1 MEFLDTLRQSFT
13 SSDSSAGIRGR
24 KSMSKLETDPRHET
38 PDKAKD
44 VLSRLIAEQGVR
56 PIDDL
61 DELAALWPADDDPD
75 ALMRYVLSERQ
86 ARLNLNAEDRQAK

>member
-1 MEFLDTLRQSFT
+1 
-13 SSDSSAGIRGR
+13 
-24 KSMSKLETDPRHET
+24 MSRVDALEKDEVAE
-38 PDKAKD
+38 KAEYT
-44 VLSRLIAEQGVR
+44 LSRLIEEQGVS

-75 ALMRYVLSERQ
+75 ALMSHVLSERQ